1 MATGYGTVLHIR
13 RNSIGSIVF
22 AKQCLA
28 IDFLLGP
35 PKKEPWELPSRVR
48 QLLDG
53 VRELPGR
60 TRGLP
65 DGVLELQDRPR
76 ELPGRLHGQF
86 CLDVR
91 EVARR

>member
-13 RNSIGSIVF
+13 RNSIVF

-35 PKKEPWELPSRVR
+35 PKKEPWELPGRVR

-65 DGVLELQDRPR
+65 DRVLELQDRPR